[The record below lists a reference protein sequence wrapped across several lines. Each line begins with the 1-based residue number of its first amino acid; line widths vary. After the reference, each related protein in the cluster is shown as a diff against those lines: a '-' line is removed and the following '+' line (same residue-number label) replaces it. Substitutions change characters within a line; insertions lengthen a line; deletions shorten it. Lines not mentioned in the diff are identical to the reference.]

1 MGESPR
7 AWETFRSG
15 GDGGTGDAGVP
26 APAITSRWS
35 MDIEQALAGQGIS
48 VLLCEELKRED

>member
-1 MGESPR
+1 
-7 AWETFRSG
+7 
-15 GDGGTGDAGVP
+15 
-26 APAITSRWS
+26 